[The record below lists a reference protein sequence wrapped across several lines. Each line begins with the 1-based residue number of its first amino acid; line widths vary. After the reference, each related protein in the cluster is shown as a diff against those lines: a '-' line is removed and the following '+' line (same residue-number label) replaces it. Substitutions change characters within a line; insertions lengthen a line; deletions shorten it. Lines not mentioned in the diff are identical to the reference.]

1 MRKQE
6 KAGVGS
12 LDWKDSKEDKL
23 IEAKA
28 TMEVQVNDFILTMVL
43 HKNFFCGWNPAQNFS
58 SPCSENSRTVIF

>member
-28 TMEVQVNDFILTMVL
+28 TMEVQVNDFILTMVS
-43 HKNFFCGWNPAQNFS
+43 H
-58 SPCSENSRTVIF
+58 